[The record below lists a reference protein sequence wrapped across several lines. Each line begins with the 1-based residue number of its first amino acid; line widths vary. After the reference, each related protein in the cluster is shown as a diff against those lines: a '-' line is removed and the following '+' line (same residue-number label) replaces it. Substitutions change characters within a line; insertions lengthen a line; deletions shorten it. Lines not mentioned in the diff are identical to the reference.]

1 MTVGLP
7 EADRLAETLRILGH
21 PLRLAILRVV
31 AEGERAVS
39 DIATMTGIA
48 MSTLSQQL
56 AILRKADLVRTRR
69 DARQVFYSLDPEALH
84 GVVAD
89 LAAIERPTGATGL
102 AHASMVTAQTGAAV
116 FARVKPRGD
125 DMVLPSKGSA
135 SGPRL

>member
-84 GVVAD
+84 GVVTG
-89 LAAIERPTGATGL
+89 LAAIERPSGATRID
-102 AHASMVTAQTGAAV
+102 HAPTVSTQTGAAM
-116 FARVKPRGD
+116 FARVKPRAA
-125 DMVLPSKGSA
+125 PNT
-135 SGPRL
+135 